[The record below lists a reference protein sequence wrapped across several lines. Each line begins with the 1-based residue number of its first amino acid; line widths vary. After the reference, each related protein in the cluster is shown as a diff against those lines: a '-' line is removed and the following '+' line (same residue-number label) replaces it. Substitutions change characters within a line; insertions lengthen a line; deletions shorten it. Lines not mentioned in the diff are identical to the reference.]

1 MNSTAVSNNDPF
13 GAAIHDFFEQG
24 KAPDIAVNT
33 NYTED
38 EIIPVSYLF
47 RKENEMPGLE
57 KMALKLCK
65 GTVLDIGAAAGC
77 HALVLQEKGLDVT
90 ALDNSALAVEV
101 MKKRGVKQVLN
112 ADIYEFSERK
122 FDTLLLLMNGTG
134 IGGTISGLKKLLVH
148 LKSLLNPNGQVLID
162 SSDIKYLFE
171 EEDGSMWIDL
181 NNSNYYGE
189 MQYELSYKNHKTTFD
204 WLFIDSKKLQKL
216 ATEAGFRFELV
227 KKGEHF
233 DYLAQLTII

>member
-1 MNSTAVSNNDPF
+1 MNSTALSNNDPF

-38 EIIPVSYLF
+38 EIIPVSDLF
-47 RKENEMPGLE
+47 RKENEMPEIE
-57 KMALKLCK
+57 KTALKLCK

-112 ADIYEFSERK
+112 ADIYEFSESK
-122 FDTLLLLMNGTG
+122 YDTLLLLMNGTG

-216 ATEAGFRFELV
+216 ANEAGFRFELV

-233 DYLAQLTII
+233 DYLAQLTFI

>member
-1 MNSTAVSNNDPF
+1 MNSNALSNNDPF

-24 KAPDIAVNT
+24 LAPDIAVNT

-47 RKENEMPGLE
+47 RKENEMPEIE
-57 KMALKLCK
+57 KTALKLCK
-65 GTVLDIGAAAGC
+65 GSVLDIGAAAGC

-90 ALDNSALAVEV
+90 ALDNSVLAVEV
-101 MKKRGVKQVLN
+101 MKKRGVKEVLN
-112 ADIYEFSERK
+112 ADIYTFSGK
-122 FDTLLLLMNGTG
+122 KYDTLLLLMNGTG
-134 IGGTISGLKKLLVH
+134 IGGTVSGLKKLLVH
-148 LKSLLNPNGQVLID
+148 LKSLLNQNGQVLID

-189 MQYELSYKNHKTTFD
+189 MQYELSYKNHKAKFD

-227 KKGEHF
+227 KKGDHF